1 MKRIRADA
9 AFTAL
14 LLSVTLLLLMLTLR
28 LGSSARLVPLI
39 VVVPLTGLLMYRLA
53 RDVFGNAGGAP
64 NEGASAAETAP
75 STRAELEMMAWLI
88 LIPVVTSL
96 FGFVFGPA
104 LFVLLWMLWRARER
118 PAYALTA
125 ALVTGVGV
133 WLIFERAL
141 RVQFPGG
148 LWGVVLPG

>member
-9 AFTAL
+9 AFTAF

-39 VVVPLTGLLMYRLA
+39 VVLPLTALLIYRLA
-53 RDVFGNAGGAP
+53 RDVSGDVRAAP
-64 NEGASAAETAP
+64 NERTLAGAPTS
-75 STRAELEMMAWLI
+75 RAELQIMAWL
-88 LIPVVTSL
+88 LVLPVLTSL
-96 FGFVFGPA
+96 VGFVFGPA

-118 PAYALTA
+118 PLYALTA
-125 ALVTGVGV
+125 ALVTGLGV

-148 LWGVVLPG
+148 LWSVVLPG

>member
-9 AFTAL
+9 AFTAF
-14 LLSVTLLLLMLTLR
+14 LLSVTLLLLTLTLR

-39 VVVPLTGLLMYRLA
+39 VVVPLTALLIYRLA
-53 RDVFGNAGGAP
+53 RDVFGAADGTP
-64 NEGASAAETAP
+64 NEGALAEPPP
-75 STRAELEMMAWLI
+75 STRAELEMIAWL
-88 LIPVVTSL
+88 LVLPVLTSL
-96 FGFVFGPA
+96 VGFVVGPA

-118 PAYALTA
+118 PVYALTA
-125 ALVTGVGV
+125 ALVAGVGV

-148 LWGVVLPG
+148 LWSVVLPG

>member
-9 AFTAL
+9 AFSSL
-14 LLSVTLLLLMLTLR
+14 LLVVSVVLLVLTFG
-28 LGSSARLVPLI
+28 LGASARLVPLI

-53 RDVFGNAGGAP
+53 RDVLGDAGAAP
-64 NEGASAAETAP
+64 NEETLAVAP
-75 STRAELEMMAWLI
+75 TSTRAELQMIAWLLI
-88 LIPVVTSL
+88 LPVLTSL
-96 FGFVFGPA
+96 VGFVFGPA

-148 LWGVVLPG
+148 LWSVVLPG

>member
-1 MKRIRADA
+1 MRRIRADA
-9 AFTAL
+9 AFTAF

-39 VVVPLTGLLMYRLA
+39 VVVLLTALLIYRFA
-53 RDVFGNAGGAP
+53 RDVSGDARAAP
-64 NEGASAAETAP
+64 NEGTLAEAP
-75 STRAELEMMAWLI
+75 TSTRAELEMIAWL
-88 LIPVVTSL
+88 LVLPVLTSL
-96 FGFVFGPA
+96 VGFVFGPA

-118 PAYALTA
+118 PLYALTA
-125 ALVTGVGV
+125 ALVAGVGV

-148 LWGVVLPG
+148 LWSVVLPG

>member
-9 AFTAL
+9 AFTAF

-28 LGSSARLVPLI
+28 SGSSARLVPLI
-39 VVVPLTGLLMYRLA
+39 VVVPLTALLIYRLA
-53 RDVFGNAGGAP
+53 RDVLGDAGAAP
-64 NEGASAAETAP
+64 NEGTLAEAP
-75 STRAELEMMAWLI
+75 TSTRAELEMMAWLI

-125 ALVTGVGV
+125 ALVTGIGV

>member
-1 MKRIRADA
+1 MRRIRADA
-9 AFTAL
+9 AFTAFL
-14 LLSVTLLLLMLTLR
+14 LGVTLLLLMLTLR

-39 VVVPLTGLLMYRLA
+39 VVLPLTALLIYRLA
-53 RDVFGNAGGAP
+53 RDVSGDARAAP
-64 NEGASAAETAP
+64 NEGTLAEAP
-75 STRAELEMMAWLI
+75 TSRAELQMMAWL
-88 LIPVVTSL
+88 LVLPVLTSL
-96 FGFVFGPA
+96 AGFVFGPA

-118 PAYALTA
+118 PVYALTA

-148 LWGVVLPG
+148 LWSVVPPG

>member
-39 VVVPLTGLLMYRLA
+39 VVVPLTGLLIYRLA
-53 RDVFGNAGGAP
+53 RDVLGDAGVAP
-64 NEGASAAETAP
+64 NEGTLAEAP
-75 STRAELEMMAWLI
+75 TSTRAELEMMAWLI
-88 LIPVVTSL
+88 LIPIVTSL

-125 ALVTGVGV
+125 ALITGVGV

-148 LWGVVLPG
+148 LWGVVLPR

>member
-1 MKRIRADA
+1 MRRIRADA
-9 AFTAL
+9 AFTAF

-39 VVVPLTGLLMYRLA
+39 VVVPLTALLIYRLA
-53 RDVFGNAGGAP
+53 RDVSGDARAAP
-64 NEGASAAETAP
+64 DEGTLAEAP
-75 STRAELEMMAWLI
+75 TSTRAELEMIAWL
-88 LIPVVTSL
+88 LVLPVLTSL
-96 FGFVFGPA
+96 VGFVFGPA

-118 PAYALTA
+118 PLYALTA
-125 ALVTGVGV
+125 ALIVAVGV

-148 LWGVVLPG
+148 LWSVVLPG